1 MRVLKK
7 SILFLLLGFA
17 ISLQAK
23 NPIAKIEQLLCSKKW
38 TIVDVDRTK
47 NDFEI
52 GEVFSFTV
60 DKKFII
66 WRNNNTS
73 IGGTW
78 KVSGRNEL
86 ILVFNTDSE
95 GNNRKMPSLHKILK
109 ITRDELQLKYKYL
122 ESKDETL
129 NREKSKTKARLTLR

>member
-1 MRVLKK
+1 MSIIKK
-7 SILFLLLGFA
+7 TLLIGFL
-17 ISLQAK
+17 SLALIIQAK
-23 NPIAKIEQLLCSKKW
+23 NPISKIEQILCSKKW

-86 ILVFNTDSE
+86 IMVFNTDSE

-109 ITRDELQLKYKYL
+109 ITRDDLVLRYKYVEENDTDL
-122 ESKDETL
+122 DRK
-129 NREKSKTKARLTLR
+129 KSKTKARLTFR

>member
-1 MRVLKK
+1 MKALKK
-7 SILFLLLGFA
+7 IILLTLLGLA
-17 ISLQAK
+17 ISVQAK
-23 NPIAKIEQLLCSKKW
+23 NPISKIEELLCSKKW

-73 IGGTW
+73 IGGRW
-78 KVSGRNEL
+78 KISVRNEV
-86 ILVFNTDSE
+86 IMVFNTDSE

-109 ITRDELQLKYKYL
+109 ITRDDLVLKYKYN
-122 ESKDETL
+122 ESTDEDL
-129 NREKSKTKARLTLR
+129 ARQKSKTKARLSLR

>member
-1 MRVLKK
+1 MHATHV
-7 SILFLLLGFA
+7 IT
-17 ISLQAK
+17 I
-23 NPIAKIEQLLCSKKW
+23 KIEELLCSKKW
-38 TIVDVDRTK
+38 TVVDVDRTK

-78 KVSGRNEL
+78 KIGSRNEL
-86 ILVFNTDSE
+86 IMLFNTDTE
-95 GNNRKMPSLHKILK
+95 GNNRKMPSQHKILK
-109 ITRDELQLKYKYL
+109 ITRDDLVLKYKYN
-122 ESKDETL
+122 EDKDKEL
-129 NREKSKTKARLTLR
+129 GRKKSKVKAKLTFR